1 MARQAKNNVNKFKG
15 LEDSPAIQGIEKIYE
30 ANEEAHQKRVAEAL
44 EKQQGKQQGA
54 QATIE
59 SEQQPQEVTAPSASA
74 TPAPAAPTS
83 AAPAPAAP
91 SAPSTPSVAPAAP
104 APVAPVS
111 EPASMRK
118 TGKKT
123 QNGITIY
130 VPMEYYMQ
138 ILQMK
143 METGT
148 PIKDIAL
155 NAVIEYLDRHKND

>member
-15 LEDSPAIQGIEKIYE
+15 LEDSPAIQGIEKIYK
-30 ANEEAHQKRVAEAL
+30 ANEKARQKRVSEAM
-44 EKQQGKQQGA
+44 EKQQK
-54 QATIE
+54 
-59 SEQQPQEVTAPSASA
+59 EQQEKQEEDEQQTDRQTDQTAVEAEPTPQAAASSLSPVSSPS
-74 TPAPAAPTS
+74 PVPAA
-83 AAPAPAAP
+83 
-91 SAPSTPSVAPAAP
+91 APAAP
-104 APVAPVS
+104 ASELVA
-111 EPASMRK
+111 RK
-118 TGKKT
+118 SGKKT

-143 METGT
+143 METGV

>member
-1 MARQAKNNVNKFKG
+1 MARQAKKNNSVNKFKG

-30 ANEEAHQKRVAEAL
+30 ANEEARQKRVAEAI
-44 EKQQGKQQGA
+44 EKQQEEQQTE

-59 SEQQPQEVTAPSASA
+59 AEPTSQATAPSPSPVSSPVPPIV
-74 TPAPAAPTS
+74 TPAAPD
-83 AAPAPAAP
+83 PAP
-91 SAPSTPSVAPAAP
+91 
-104 APVAPVS
+104 
-111 EPASMRK
+111 MRK
-118 TGKKT
+118 AGKKT

-130 VPMEYYMQ
+130 VPMDYYMQ

-155 NAVIEYLDRHKND
+155 QAVIEYLDRHKNG

>member
-30 ANEEAHQKRVAEAL
+30 ANEEARQKRVAEAL
-44 EKQQGKQQGA
+44 EKQQGEHQGE

-59 SEQQPQEVTAPSASA
+59 SEQQPQVTAPSASA
-74 TPAPAAPTS
+74 T
-83 AAPAPAAP
+83 PAPAAP

-104 APVAPVS
+104 ASAAPVS

-143 METGT
+143 METST

-155 NAVIEYLDRHKND
+155 QAVIEYLDRHKND

>member
-30 ANEEAHQKRVAEAL
+30 ANEEARQKRAAEAL
-44 EKQQGKQQGA
+44 EKQQGKQQGE
-54 QATIE
+54 QAIIE
-59 SEQQPQEVTAPSASA
+59 SEQQPQVTAPSASD
-74 TPAPAAPTS
+74 
-83 AAPAPAAP
+83 APAPASP
-91 SAPSTPSVAPAAP
+91 SAPSTPSVAPDAP
-104 APVAPVS
+104 APAAPIS

-118 TGKKT
+118 AGKKT

-138 ILQMK
+138 ILQLK
-143 METGT
+143 METGV

-155 NAVIEYLDRHKND
+155 QAVIEYLDRHKNE

>member
-30 ANEEAHQKRVAEAL
+30 ANEEARQKRVTEAL
-44 EKQQGKQQGA
+44 EKQQGE

-59 SEQQPQEVTAPSASA
+59 SEQQPQVTAPA
-74 TPAPAAPTS
+74 S
-83 AAPAPAAP
+83 AAPVPAAP

-104 APVAPVS
+104 ASAAPVS

-143 METGT
+143 METST

-155 NAVIEYLDRHKND
+155 QAVIEYLDRHKNG

>member
-44 EKQQGKQQGA
+44 EKQQGE
-54 QATIE
+54 QAIIE
-59 SEQQPQEVTAPSASA
+59 SEQQPQVTAPSASVA
-74 TPAPAAPTS
+74 PAP

-91 SAPSTPSVAPAAP
+91 SAPSTPAVAPAAP
-104 APVAPVS
+104 APAAPVS

-118 TGKKT
+118 AGKKT

-138 ILQMK
+138 ILQLK
-143 METGT
+143 METGV

-155 NAVIEYLDRHKND
+155 QAVIEYLDRHKND

>member
-30 ANEEAHQKRVAEAL
+30 ANEEARQKRVAEAL
-44 EKQQGKQQGA
+44 EKQQGE

-59 SEQQPQEVTAPSASA
+59 SEQQSQVTAPA
-74 TPAPAAPTS
+74 S

-104 APVAPVS
+104 ASAAPVS

-130 VPMEYYMQ
+130 VPMKYYMQ

-143 METGT
+143 METST

-155 NAVIEYLDRHKND
+155 QAVIEYLDRHKNG

>member
-1 MARQAKNNVNKFKG
+1 MARQVKNNSVNKFKG

-30 ANEEAHQKRVAEAL
+30 ANEEARQKRAAEAM
-44 EKQQGKQQGA
+44 EKQQ
-54 QATIE
+54 
-59 SEQQPQEVTAPSASA
+59 SEQAAAENEPQPQ
-74 TPAPAAPTS
+74 AAATS
-83 AAPAPAAP
+83 A
-91 SAPSTPSVAPAAP
+91 PSVAPA
-104 APVAPVS
+104 VLTAPVS
-111 EPASMRK
+111 EPTARK

-138 ILQMK
+138 IFQMK

-155 NAVIEYLDRHKND
+155 QAVIEYLDRHK

>member
-30 ANEEAHQKRVAEAL
+30 ANEEARQKRVAEAL
-44 EKQQGKQQGA
+44 EKQQEEQQGA

-74 TPAPAAPTS
+74 TPAPAAPL
-83 AAPAPAAP
+83 
-91 SAPSTPSVAPAAP
+91 APSTPSVAPAAP
-104 APVAPVS
+104 APAAPVS

-155 NAVIEYLDRHKND
+155 QAVIEYLDRHKND

>member
-1 MARQAKNNVNKFKG
+1 MKQNIEINVNLAHPSK
-15 LEDSPAIQGIEKIYE
+15 
-30 ANEEAHQKRVAEAL
+30 EEQVETV
-44 EKQQGKQQGA
+44 E
-54 QATIE
+54 
-59 SEQQPQEVTAPSASA
+59 TAF
-74 TPAPAAPTS
+74 TS
-83 AAPAPAAP
+83 
-91 SAPSTPSVAPAAP
+91 TKV
-104 APVAPVS
+104 
-111 EPASMRK
+111 

-155 NAVIEYLDRHKND
+155 QAVIEYLDRHKND

>member
-30 ANEEAHQKRVAEAL
+30 ANEEARQKRVAEAL
-44 EKQQGKQQGA
+44 EKQQEEQQGA

-74 TPAPAAPTS
+74 TPAPAAP
-83 AAPAPAAP
+83 

-104 APVAPVS
+104 APSAPVS

-155 NAVIEYLDRHKND
+155 QAVIEYLDRHKND

>member
-44 EKQQGKQQGA
+44 EKQQGEQQGA

-74 TPAPAAPTS
+74 
-83 AAPAPAAP
+83 APAPAAP

-104 APVAPVS
+104 APAAPVS

-130 VPMEYYMQ
+130 VPMEYYVQ
-138 ILQMK
+138 ILQLK
-143 METGT
+143 IETGV

-155 NAVIEYLDRHKND
+155 QAVIEYLDRHKND

>member
-30 ANEEAHQKRVAEAL
+30 ANEEARQKRVAEAL
-44 EKQQGKQQGA
+44 EKQQGD

-59 SEQQPQEVTAPSASA
+59 SEQQPQVT
-74 TPAPAAPTS
+74 
-83 AAPAPAAP
+83 APAPAAP

-104 APVAPVS
+104 ASAAPVS

-143 METGT
+143 METST

-155 NAVIEYLDRHKND
+155 QAVIEYLDRHKNG

>member
-44 EKQQGKQQGA
+44 EKQQGKQQGE
-54 QATIE
+54 QAIIE
-59 SEQQPQEVTAPSASA
+59 SEQQPQVTAPSASA
-74 TPAPAAPTS
+74 APAP

-91 SAPSTPSVAPAAP
+91 SAPSTPAVAPAAP
-104 APVAPVS
+104 APAAPVS

-118 TGKKT
+118 AGKKT

-138 ILQMK
+138 ILQLK
-143 METGT
+143 METGV

-155 NAVIEYLDRHKND
+155 QAVIEYLDRHKND

>member
-30 ANEEAHQKRVAEAL
+30 ANEEARQKRVAEAL
-44 EKQQGKQQGA
+44 EKQQEEQQGA

-59 SEQQPQEVTAPSASA
+59 SEQQPQVTAPA
-74 TPAPAAPTS
+74 S

-104 APVAPVS
+104 ASAAPVS

-143 METGT
+143 METST

-155 NAVIEYLDRHKND
+155 QAVIEYLDRHKNG

>member
-1 MARQAKNNVNKFKG
+1 MARQAKNNGVNKFNG

-30 ANEEAHQKRVAEAL
+30 ANEEARQKRVAEAL
-44 EKQQGKQQGA
+44 EKQQSE
-54 QATIE
+54 QATAGAE
-59 SEQQPQEVTAPSASA
+59 PAPQAAAPSPSPVPSASPA
-74 TPAPAAPTS
+74 LVSPAPA
-83 AAPAPAAP
+83 
-91 SAPSTPSVAPAAP
+91 
-104 APVAPVS
+104 
-111 EPASMRK
+111 RK
-118 TGKKT
+118 ANKKT

-155 NAVIEYLDRHKND
+155 QAVIEYLDRHKDD

>member
-30 ANEEAHQKRVAEAL
+30 ANEEARQKRVAEAL
-44 EKQQGKQQGA
+44 EKQQGE

-59 SEQQPQEVTAPSASA
+59 SEQQPQVT
-74 TPAPAAPTS
+74 
-83 AAPAPAAP
+83 APAPAAP

-104 APVAPVS
+104 APAAPVS

-155 NAVIEYLDRHKND
+155 QAVIEYLDRHKND

>member
-30 ANEEAHQKRVAEAL
+30 ANEEARQKRVAEAL
-44 EKQQGKQQGA
+44 EKQQGE

-59 SEQQPQEVTAPSASA
+59 SEQQPQVTAPA
-74 TPAPAAPTS
+74 S

-104 APVAPVS
+104 ASAAPVS

-138 ILQMK
+138 ILQLK
-143 METGT
+143 METGV

-155 NAVIEYLDRHKND
+155 QAVIEYLDRHKNG

>member
-30 ANEEAHQKRVAEAL
+30 ANEEARQKRVAEAL
-44 EKQQGKQQGA
+44 EKQQGE

-59 SEQQPQEVTAPSASA
+59 SEQQPQVT
-74 TPAPAAPTS
+74 
-83 AAPAPAAP
+83 APAPAAP

-104 APVAPVS
+104 ASAAPVS

-143 METGT
+143 METST

-155 NAVIEYLDRHKND
+155 QAVIEYLDRHKNG

>member
-30 ANEEAHQKRVAEAL
+30 ANEEARQKRVAEAL
-44 EKQQGKQQGA
+44 EKQQGE

-59 SEQQPQEVTAPSASA
+59 SEQQPQVTAPA
-74 TPAPAAPTS
+74 S

-91 SAPSTPSVAPAAP
+91 SAPSTLSVAPAAP
-104 APVAPVS
+104 ASAAPVS

-130 VPMEYYMQ
+130 VPMKYYMQ

-143 METGT
+143 METST

-155 NAVIEYLDRHKND
+155 QAVIEYLDRHKNG